1 MKHLIHSII
10 FYFVIIV
17 CTLFVKNKILSVFI
31 LSSNI
36 FIYIVGF
43 NYVKRTVTDVIVT
56 KKDIS
61 KKELSDKVVQ
71 SLILYFNIL
80 LIIFAWK
87 MILSN

>member
-61 KKELSDKVVQ
+61 K
-71 SLILYFNIL
+71 
-80 LIIFAWK
+80 
-87 MILSN
+87 